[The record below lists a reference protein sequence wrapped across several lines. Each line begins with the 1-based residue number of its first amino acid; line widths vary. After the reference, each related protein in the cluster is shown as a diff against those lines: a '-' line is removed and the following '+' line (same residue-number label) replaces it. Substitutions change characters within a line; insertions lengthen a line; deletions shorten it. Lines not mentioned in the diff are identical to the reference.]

1 MAYSYLPDFLQA
13 SRARIKAIE
22 IQAGFELEDSKQQLS
37 RLSDFETEVRKYILT
52 VFSAFAEEALVLGQ
66 RGSWTV
72 EIIDREA
79 REFLACI
86 TLQAQLQKGYDRRG
100 HSISPLTNRVFGHIL
115 PEVRRELEQSSV
127 WRRYEEQ
134 LAEVARLKAS
144 SSGEQPP
151 KIGRQEGPAAVSR
164 RGASGTGAQKKS
176 AHPARAQKWDDV
188 KISFLS
194 EERIQVWVAGQ
205 PETFNYAEFGCS
217 DHRSG
222 LANKVWEM
230 LKLLARNE
238 GVVPDGGRISNKQW
252 PATEK
257 ALERLRRLL
266 RRRFGIAED
275 PLPFRR
281 GIGYQ
286 LRCKIG
292 NAVSFD
298 K

>member
-1 MAYSYLPDFLQA
+1 MAYSYLPDFPQA
-13 SRARIKAIE
+13 SRGRIKAIE
-22 IQAGFELEDSKQQLS
+22 IQAGFELGDSKQQRS
-37 RLSDFETEVRKYILT
+37 RLSDFETDVRKYILT
-52 VFSAFAEEALVLGQ
+52 VFSAFAEEALALGQ

-72 EIIDREA
+72 EIVDREA
-79 REFLACI
+79 REFLASI
-86 TLQAQLQKGYDRRG
+86 TLQTQLEKGYDRRG
-100 HSISPLTNRVFGHIL
+100 HSISPLTNHVFGHIL

-127 WRRYEEQ
+127 RRRYQEQ
-134 LAEVARLKAS
+134 LAEVARLQES
-144 SSGEQPP
+144 SSAEQPP
-151 KIGRQEGPAAVSR
+151 KISRENGPAAVSR
-164 RGASGTGAQKKS
+164 RGEDGTGAQKKS
-176 AHPARAQKWDDV
+176 THPARAQKWDEV

-205 PETFNYAEFGCS
+205 PETFNYAEFGCI
-217 DHRSG
+217 DQRSG
-222 LANKVWEM
+222 LANRVWEM
-230 LKLLARNE
+230 LKLLACNE
-238 GVVPDGGRISNKQW
+238 GVIPDSGRISDKQW

-266 RRRFGIAED
+266 RRRFGIAEN

-281 GIGYQ
+281 GIGYR